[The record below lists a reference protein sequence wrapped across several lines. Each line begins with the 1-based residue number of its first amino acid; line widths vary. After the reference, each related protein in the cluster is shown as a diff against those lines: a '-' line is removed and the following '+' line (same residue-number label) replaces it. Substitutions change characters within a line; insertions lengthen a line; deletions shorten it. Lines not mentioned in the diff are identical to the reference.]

1 MKSMGELEP
10 EVLLKDTHPLSAF
23 LADISVVGGIHD

>member
-23 LADISVVGGIHD
+23 LADISVVGGIQD